1 VQLNISNLVKSAWV
15 SLVLPHQSL
24 GEMATKDELG
34 AETMPPPSDPVFNV
48 GDIVV
53 LKYSSYN
60 IGEQYRVEQSF
71 ADDGEGP
78 TWYRLIPELAKYRF
92 IIRTGDV
99 LAHASTDVSVNTGAE
114 VPSLCP
120 QEPEA
125 KRLLVRVFKIEDL
138 GPSDIVKTVLYAL
151 GVEPKKGDKLLFY
164 EYHKA
169 GLGANFEHLAEDG
182 NRLYGRFL
190 PVRSL
195 AEANRLDG
203 RVDRQSPPVHDD
215 KKELHKRMR
224 FGALSLL
231 HGMHDRSK
239 PSEPLLVRLQTLGIS
254 KKTDKSC
261 GGLGYFPMSGPPEWK
276 AKQNPSTT
284 ASRAASHEQSNK
296 IEIGNFVEVK
306 RHGEKPY
313 KGILTRKIQLR
324 GTQAGHLGLPEG
336 LKNVEDEKHK
346 LLEQVEVQKL
356 NAAAREN
363 KAQKQ
368 RLRGNLVPSSYNSDI
383 TNGKSSAPNTVYGV
397 GDIVKIRRSATYL
410 FGQIQEY
417 ISDSRF
423 SVDTG
428 DGVGLWARDSATLV
442 MKAQPAEPKR
452 RAMAVETKST
462 EEEDEAPPAEPKCST
477 MSVVTKSTEEEDEA
491 PSAEPKL
498 SAMAVETTRTKDAN
512 EEEED
517 EDDLVFVGRGA
528 WKSRSHVSQDQCTF
542 S

>member
-1 VQLNISNLVKSAWV
+1 MQLDISNLVQSAWV

-24 GEMATKDELG
+24 GEMATNDELE

-60 IGEQYRVEQSF
+60 IGEQYRVESF

-78 TWYRLIPELAKYRF
+78 TCYCLIPELAKYRC

-99 LAHASTDVSVNTGAE
+99 LAHASTNVSINTGAE

-120 QEPEA
+120 QEPQA
-125 KRLLVRVFKIEDL
+125 KRLLVRMFKIEDL
-138 GPSDIVKTVLYAL
+138 EPSDIVKTVLYAL

-182 NRLYGRFL
+182 DRLYGRIL
-190 PVRSL
+190 PVRSV

-203 RVDRQSPPVHDD
+203 RVDGQSPPVHDD

-224 FGALSLL
+224 FGVLSLL

-239 PSEPLLVRLQTLGIS
+239 LSEPLLSRLQTLGIS
-254 KKTDKSC
+254 KKTDMSSRKINP
-261 GGLGYFPMSGPPEWK
+261 FPMSGPPEYK
-276 AKQNPSTT
+276 AEQNPSTT
-284 ASRAASHEQSNK
+284 A
-296 IEIGNFVEVK
+296 
-306 RHGEKPY
+306 
-313 KGILTRKIQLR
+313 
-324 GTQAGHLGLPEG
+324 
-336 LKNVEDEKHK
+336 
-346 LLEQVEVQKL
+346 
-356 NAAAREN
+356 
-363 KAQKQ
+363 
-368 RLRGNLVPSSYNSDI
+368 
-383 TNGKSSAPNTVYGV
+383 
-397 GDIVKIRRSATYL
+397 
-410 FGQIQEY
+410 
-417 ISDSRF
+417 
-423 SVDTG
+423 
-428 DGVGLWARDSATLV
+428 
-442 MKAQPAEPKR
+442 QPAEPKLS
-452 RAMAVETKST
+452 AMADKTTST
-462 EEEDEAPPAEPKCST
+462 SNEDEAPAEPECSAMT
-477 MSVVTKSTEEEDEA
+477 VVTKSTEEEDEA
-491 PSAEPKL
+491 PSAKPGL
-498 SAMAVETTRTKDAN
+498 SAMAVETTSTKDAN